1 MQNRIIMGERG
12 ILLLLSLLLIIV
24 IISFVSAAP
33 ICSSRFIGPTNLCG
47 VNYKPSHSYDNSSST
62 YKLKT
67 SVTNTENRTKTI
79 EFEVFTCRC
88 DEAEGNPLGKC
99 VEYWPFINYTGISHK
114 FTCPSLGRRNITLAP
129 FQQINIT
136 GNVSQYRGEVCGSFQ
151 LDFEVYR
158 STGCAI
164 NTSRLVSAGILN
176 LCTNCTAPRCG
187 DGFLD
192 NGEQCDDGNRNN
204 TDECSNDCRLTCPD
218 LDHDDICDHID
229 KCPNSRPGEPVDQE
243 GCDAFQFC
251 ERFVC
256 GPLCFMADWRGNEP
270 HTQFPNDC
278 KVVITQS
285 NGIIQQPKCVPTTVS
300 NQCFG

>member
-1 MQNRIIMGERG
+1 MGIRG
-12 ILLLLSLLLIIV
+12 VSLLVFILTIFFILF
-24 IISFVSAAP
+24 SFVSAAP

-67 SVTNTENRTKTI
+67 SLTNNENRTKTI
-79 EFEVFTCRC
+79 EFEMFACRC
-88 DEAEGNPLGKC
+88 DESAGNPLGKC

-136 GNVSQYRGEVCGSFQ
+136 ANASQYRNAVCGSFQ

-158 STGCAI
+158 STGCSI
-164 NTSRLVSAGILN
+164 NNSRLVSAGILN

-187 DGFLD
+187 DGFKD
-192 NGEQCDDGNRNN
+192 QGEQCDDGNRNN
-204 TDECSNDCRLTCPD
+204 TDLCSNDCKLIKCLD
-218 LDHDDICDHID
+218 LDRDRICDHID
-229 KCPNSRPGEPVDQE
+229 KCPDSKIGEPVDKD
-243 GCDAFQFC
+243 GCDPFQFC
-251 ERFVC
+251 SGFVC
-256 GPLCFMADWRGNEP
+256 GPLCFMADWMNNEP
-270 HTQFPNDC
+270 NKQFPKDC

-285 NGIIQQPKCVPTTVS
+285 NGIIQQPKCVPTIVS